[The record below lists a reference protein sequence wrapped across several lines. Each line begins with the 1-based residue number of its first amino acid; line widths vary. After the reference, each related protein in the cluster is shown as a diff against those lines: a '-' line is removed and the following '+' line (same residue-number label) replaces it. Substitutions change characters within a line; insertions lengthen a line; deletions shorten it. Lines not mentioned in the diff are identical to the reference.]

1 MPTFLQGQ
9 QNLAALTVP
18 GEYVEIIP
26 PSPFLVGQPTNL
38 VGVVGVA
45 SWGKPG
51 AVIPVSNTIDG
62 AVKIGQAQIRTHDM
76 ATYVAAA
83 SLVGGAA
90 VFNCVRVTDG
100 TDTAA
105 TASVQS
111 GAIVLTAANTG
122 VLGNQIQ
129 FVLSQGTSVGSFL
142 ASIAFP
148 GATPEI
154 FNNIGNGIGSVAV
167 TPGSG
172 YTSVPVVNVS
182 FTFSQANNPNNAK
195 PVVQATLAVSGA
207 TVVNGGT
214 SGFVVNDLVNLTN
227 GVVVKVLT
235 AASGVIG
242 TVSVLHAGSLTAG
255 NIPTNPVTMLSTSGA
270 GVGNPTFTL
279 TWQLGP
285 ANIINPGSG
294 LLTAVLTTTGG
305 SPGTAGSYAA
315 ALSPWLNL
323 ANALNNGNA
332 THGPS
337 QFVVAT
343 AGTSNVTPVLGS
355 AVVLSGGTDGAS
367 GVTDE
372 TLIGVDVFPLTGMFS
387 LSSSGVAAFTLCD
400 LSTPALWQTMDAF
413 ALAQNSLS
421 CVSTISGDTIE
432 NAVATRLSV
441 GLDDEWTWIC
451 VGDFPTFFDAAN
463 GVSRL
468 VSPSAFQIGYVGN
481 ASPQLSPLNTV
492 LRGIS
497 ATQRTQ
503 SGQAYQDSDLQVA
516 NTGGVDLIIGPP
528 TTLGGD
534 YFTFATGLNA
544 SSNTAAN
551 GVNYTTMTNFLAN
564 TAQSK
569 AAGSIIGQLQ
579 SIQANDPTRANAAAL
594 FNGFS
599 NQLTNPLVGS
609 NGIGIIDGFAVQCN
623 LQNNPPALQAL
634 GYLFL
639 FWQVRYLN
647 TVRFFVVELQG
658 GGNVTVSSQSTV
670 PTVAQLLNTTA
681 TA

>member
-26 PSPFLVGQPTNL
+26 PSPFLIGQPTNL

-51 AVIPVSNTIDG
+51 AVIPVSNTVDG

-83 SLVGGAA
+83 SQVGGAA
-90 VFNCVRVTDG
+90 VYNCVRVTDG

-105 TASVQS
+105 SASVQS
-111 GAIVLTAANTG
+111 GAIELTAANSG

-129 FVLSQGTSVGSFL
+129 FVLAQGTSVGSFM

-148 GATPEI
+148 GATPER
-154 FNNIGNGIGSVAV
+154 FNNIGNGIGSMAV
-167 TPGSG
+167 TPGTG
-172 YTSVPVVNVS
+172 YTSVPAASVS
-182 FTFSQANNPNNAK
+182 STFSQANNPNNVK
-195 PVVQATLAVSGA
+195 PQVQATLVVASAPTVAAGGTGHAVSDLLTLSNGVTVRVA
-207 TVVNGGT
+207 TETAGVISTVT
-214 SGFVVNDLVNLTN
+214 LVN
-227 GVVVKVLT
+227 
-235 AASGVIG
+235 
-242 TVSVLHAGSLTAG
+242 AGSLTAG
-255 NIPTNPVTMLSTSGA
+255 NTPTNPVAMTSTSGA
-270 GVGNPTFTL
+270 GSGATFTL
-279 TWQLGP
+279 AWVLGP

-294 LLTAVLTTTGG
+294 LATATVTLTGGGGTGG
-305 SPGTAGSYAA
+305 SYAT

-323 ANALNNGNA
+323 ANAINNGNA

-337 QFVVAT
+337 KFIVAT
-343 AGTSNVTPVLGS
+343 AGTSSAAPVLGS

-367 GVTDE
+367 GVTDA
-372 TLIGVDVFPLTGMFS
+372 TLIGTNVFPLTGMFS

-400 LSTPALWQTMDAF
+400 LSTPALWPTMDAF

-421 CVSTISGDTIE
+421 CVSTVSGDTIE
-432 NAVATRLSV
+432 NAVATRISV

-468 VSPSAFQIGYVGN
+468 VSPSAYQIGYVGN

-544 SSNTAAN
+544 SSNTAAQ
-551 GVNYTTMTNFLAN
+551 GVNYTTMTNFLAKS
-564 TAQSK
+564 AQSF

-579 SIQANDPTRANAAAL
+579 SIQNNDPTRANAAAL

-599 NQLTNPLVGS
+599 SQLASPLVGS
-609 NGIGIIDGFAVQCN
+609 NGIGIIDTPWGVQCN
-623 LQNNPPALQAL
+623 LQNNPAALQAL

-647 TVRFFVVELQG
+647 VVRFFVVELQG
-658 GGNVTVSSQSTV
+658 GGNVVVSMQSTV
-670 PTVAQLLNTTA
+670 PTVAQLLNQTT
-681 TA
+681 T